1 MKCKKLAALFLA
13 FVMLLSMAACGA
25 KPAETPTTAA
35 PKADAPATTAAPA
48 EEGAKDVKITVFH
61 YMAQTTK
68 QAGLDAVEA
77 AFAAEHPEYNITWEN
92 IMYNQGTDYFPQLQT
107 ALASGDQPEI
117 MMGNPR
123 SVSRPG

>member
-35 PKADAPATTAAPA
+35 TKADAPATTAAPA

-61 YMAQTTK
+61 YMTQTTK
-68 QAGLDAVEA
+68 QAGLDAV
-77 AFAAEHPEYNITWEN
+77 
-92 IMYNQGTDYFPQLQT
+92 
-107 ALASGDQPEI
+107 
-117 MMGNPR
+117 
-123 SVSRPG
+123 